1 MMSLHLRK
9 AFSLV
14 VLIAA
19 PLAQASAQSVPA
31 ESRGSSSIG
40 IQGIANVGAGWP
52 TATRTFDALGL
63 DSNPVEFGG
72 AVQFTNLWRD
82 LFAQVSA
89 SRMSTTGERA
99 FVGDDG
105 TAFPLGIPLTVKSTY
120 IDFSGGWKFAPG
132 ADDFQRV
139 VSYAGGG
146 VGLVELT
153 ERSPF
158 AQPGDDV
165 DESSTSY
172 HVIGGVEVG
181 LVSWLGVSAD
191 LRYRWIPDLLGND
204 GVSEIL
210 GEDDFGG
217 FQASVGVRFRFGGGR
232 SHTGPPADTVETSLP
247 VPPSAVQPAESQD
260 SNLTP
265 TVASAPVYLKPDA
278 TREPLR
284 ILEPGTMVKI
294 LQEDGEWIR
303 IEFRD
308 RLLGLRIGFIQKK
321 YLRSP
326 R

>member
-1 MMSLHLRK
+1 M
-9 AFSLV
+9 
-14 VLIAA
+14 
-19 PLAQASAQSVPA
+19 
-31 ESRGSSSIG
+31 
-40 IQGIANVGAGWP
+40 
-52 TATRTFDALGL
+52 
-63 DSNPVEFGG
+63 
-72 AVQFTNLWRD
+72 
-82 LFAQVSA
+82 
-89 SRMSTTGERA
+89 
-99 FVGDDG
+99 
-105 TAFPLGIPLTVKSTY
+105 GIPLSVKSTY
-120 IDFSGGWKFAPG
+120 IDFTGGWKFAPG

-181 LVSWLGVSAD
+181 VVTGWPSAPIFATD
-191 LRYRWIPDLLGND
+191 GSRNLLGND

-217 FQASVGVRFRFGGGR
+217 FQASVGVRFRFGGR
-232 SHTGPPADTVETSLP
+232 RHTAAPADTVDTSLP

-308 RLLGLRIGFIQKK
+308 RLLGLGIGFIQKK
-321 YLRSP
+321 YLQSP